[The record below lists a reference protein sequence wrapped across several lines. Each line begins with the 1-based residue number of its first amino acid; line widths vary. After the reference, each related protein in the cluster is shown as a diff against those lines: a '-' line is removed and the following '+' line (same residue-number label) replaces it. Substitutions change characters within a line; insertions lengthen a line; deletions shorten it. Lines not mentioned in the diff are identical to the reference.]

1 MVCFFTSLNS
11 TPCNKRDPIPLQ
23 GPSFPRFP
31 RICHPSIYLPLTEA
45 DTPNG
50 QGALVPKSPCY
61 RGSTVWWTSTEEETA
76 WVWSVT
82 LLGAVWLQE
91 KSCTSLCLFSFI
103 CKIWS
108 DDGPK
113 VLLWRM
119 QRAHHP
125 VWLNRFTGHALQ
137 GACLSWDVLVSIED
151 TWAFCSL
158 GWRAG
163 TQTSCV
169 RLPTTLCRWGTL
181 WPALAQGGAGGLKW
195 PR

>member
-11 TPCNKRDPIPLQ
+11 TPCSKRTPFLSRDPPCPDSPGFAIR
-23 GPSFPRFP
+23 PSTCLSLRLTH
-31 RICHPSIYLPLTEA
+31 RMGKELWSLNHLVTEA
-45 DTPNG
+45 AQCSG
-50 QGALVPKSPCY
+50 HQQ
-61 RGSTVWWTSTEEETA
+61 RMQTA

-82 LLGAVWLQE
+82 LLCAVWLQE

-108 DDGPK
+108 DDDPK
-113 VLLWRM
+113 VLLWHM

-137 GACLSWDVLVSIED
+137 GACLSWDVLVSVED

-181 WPALAQGGAGGLKW
+181 WPASA
-195 PR
+195 